1 MWAYLKSLNW
11 EESMLPLA
19 RVMAHYELLEKQL
32 ASERA
37 RADHELKERCKM
49 AIDRNF
55 LKLAL
60 GTERALADRLAQT
73 LRDIEGR
80 CGDTTIMLHP
90 DADAKGCV
98 DDCWEWSE
106 QALATWKEARRA

>member
-1 MWAYLKSLNW
+1 MNTPETPRMDAAFRKCGKTPRMNW
-11 EESMLPLA
+11 QASQCYEEGCK
-19 RVMAHYELLEKQL
+19 LEREL

-60 GTERALADRLAQT
+60 DTERALADRLASALT
-73 LRDIEGR
+73 DSV
-80 CGDTTIMLHP
+80 T
-90 DADAKGCV
+90 
-98 DDCWEWSE
+98 WSH
-106 QALATWKEARRA
+106 ALPAYEAWKEARRE

>member
-1 MWAYLKSLNW
+1 MDAAFRKCGKTPRMNW
-11 EESMLPLA
+11 QASQCYEEGCK
-19 RVMAHYELLEKQL
+19 LEREL

-60 GTERALADRLAQT
+60 DTERALADRLAGELQWWG
-73 LRDIEGR
+73 DY
-80 CGDTTIMLHP
+80 CGDNAPASIDL
-90 DADAKGCV
+90 
-98 DDCWEWSE
+98 
-106 QALATWKEARRA
+106 ALAAWKEARRA